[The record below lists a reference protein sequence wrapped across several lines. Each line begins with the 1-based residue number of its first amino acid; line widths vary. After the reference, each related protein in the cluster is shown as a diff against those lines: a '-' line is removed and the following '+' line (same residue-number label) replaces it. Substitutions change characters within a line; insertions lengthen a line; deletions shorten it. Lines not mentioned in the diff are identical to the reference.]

1 MNAESRKEMD
11 ISLNLECP
19 TYIDIFRLSPIS
31 IELYDANGML
41 QEVNQACLDL
51 FGIKKK
57 EEVVG
62 YNLFANPNLPHNA
75 IDNLKS
81 GETAQFEYKFDFDLI
96 RSQKLYQTSREG
108 SCYLECCIIPTI
120 NESKE
125 IIGYIVYVTE
135 ITRRK
140 EAELLQE
147 EQSKELQKLNIT
159 KDKFFSIIAH
169 DLKSPFNAIMGFSE
183 LMLKNYND
191 LDDATFIKGLK
202 TIESAGNHA
211 FKLVENLLLWSKNQS
226 KGKNFN
232 PEWLNLNKQVAE
244 SLILAESAIQNKEL
258 QVSFKQ
264 QKTFNIFADRNM
276 IDLVL
281 RNLISNAIKF
291 TNKKGKISITIAE
304 QNQEILTSITDNG
317 IGISENKLATI
328 FDLDKPKNTLGT
340 ENEQGTGLGLI
351 LCKDFIENHGGK
363 IWVESTPGKGS
374 TFIFSLPQS
383 KTGLLE

>member
-19 TYIDIFRLSPIS
+19 TYMDIFRLSPIS
-31 IELYDANGML
+31 IELYDANGIL

-51 FGIKKK
+51 FGIKNK

-258 QVSFKQ
+258 RVNFNQ

-363 IWVESTPGKGS
+363 IWVESAPGKGS